1 MTSTVPEWFEPIVIH
16 RSSPYGKRRSG
27 AVNETRS
34 KTSVASVKV
43 TPCFSLLISSLTR
56 SHSNPTR
63 NTIHYVYTLEK
74 VFVSMSNRRILTP
87 HEARSAADSWDR
99 CIENTRE
106 KLCSRYMRWRSG
118 AHVGALRGT
127 SCPPSRIT
135 GQLGPEL
142 ARVMFVWLPAR
153 QETVPPGATPPSL
166 HRGAR
171 RSGMTALRIYG
182 SRRALIFRRLRMRPF
197 RRARVHTGRKS
208 NDNFGASS
216 GPSGDGPSG
225 GKRRHLCVVG
235 HGGQE

>member
-1 MTSTVPEWFEPIVIH
+1 MTSTVPQLFEPMVIH
-16 RSSPYGKRRSG
+16 RSSPYGKRRSE

-63 NTIHYVYTLEK
+63 NTIHYVYTPEK

-87 HEARSAADSWDR
+87 HEARSGVGSWDR
-99 CIENTRE
+99 CIENGYR
-106 KLCSRYMRWRSG
+106 RWRSG
-118 AHVGALRGT
+118 AHFAALRGT
-127 SCPPSRIT
+127 SACSPD
-135 GQLGPEL
+135 
-142 ARVMFVWLPAR
+142 
-153 QETVPPGATPPSL
+153 
-166 HRGAR
+166 HRWAW
-171 RSGMTALRIYG
+171 AF
-182 SRRALIFRRLRMRPF
+182 IFRRLRLRPF

-216 GPSGDGPSG
+216 GRSGDGPSG